1 MEVID
6 IGIENLEPISSGDV
20 KPKEVNFGP
29 GIELLMNDK
38 SPATKEE
45 VNLNLDDID
54 NLEKEMNDLSSSI
67 EINDTQK
74 KEDSSSSLF
83 SNMEPSIKLDVND
96 TFNDSNLGKDTKDT
110 LGNTSTW
117 DGFSKINEVPNIKA
131 GSSAKLSEREMRR
144 KKRHM
149 IKKLEEWHQK
159 KLISNFPNFTM
170 ESDFDEVEDEYETA
184 LEDKRKKDSV
194 KLQGWWFMTF
204 INSLEYG
211 NAVFD
216 PFGLNLDG
224 WGEQVSEDI
233 DSYEEIFGE
242 LHDKY
247 KGGKLAPEISL
258 LLRVGF
264 SAAVLN
270 FSNKALSS
278 AAPGFD
284 DVIKQSPELMKMFT
298 QATADTMSK
307 NSSAFETAN
316 QFMQNNPGP
325 RGPPPPAPVET
336 KNQPAPPRPGMTFT
350 ERASNRP
357 DIDAGRGAMFQE
369 RGVEINNFENAD
381 AQPKSVRTSRPEMKG
396 PQNNEIDDIL
406 SGLKTRTINIH
417 ENKPSGNDNDSVI
430 SVTSLKDIESSKM
443 PKKSKKNNS
452 AKNIMSLDI

>member
-6 IGIENLEPISSGDV
+6 IGIDNLEPISS
-20 KPKEVNFGP
+20 KTNEVNFGP
-29 GIELLMNDK
+29 GVELLMNDK
-38 SPATKEE
+38 SPSTKEE

-67 EINDTQK
+67 QVGADAPGVEEVKTD
-74 KEDSSSSLF
+74 SLF
-83 SNMEPSIKLDVND
+83 SNIEPKLNVD
-96 TFNDSNLGKDTKDT
+96 TEFTDSNLGSATKET
-110 LGNTSTW
+110 LGNAKTW
-117 DGFSKINEVPNIKA
+117 DGFTKINEVPNVTP
-131 GSSAKLSEREMRR
+131 SSSKKMSEKEMRR

-149 IKKLEEWHQK
+149 IKKLEEWNEK
-159 KLISNFPNFTM
+159 KMISNYSHFTLD
-170 ESDFDEVEDEYETA
+170 SDFEEVEDEYETA
-184 LEDKRKKDSV
+184 LEDKRRKDAV

-224 WGEQVSEDI
+224 WGEQVNEDI

-298 QATADTMSK
+298 QATADTMSN
-307 NSSAFETAN
+307 NSTAFQTAN

-325 RGPPPPAPVET
+325 SGPPPPAPVET
-336 KNQPAPPRPGMTFT
+336 KNQPPPQRPGMVYT

-369 RGVEINNFENAD
+369 RGVEINNFEAAD
-381 AQPKSVRTSRPEMKG
+381 AQPKSVRASRPEMKG
-396 PQNNEIDDIL
+396 PKNNELDDIL

-417 ENKPSGNDNDSVI
+417 ENKSTNDNDSVI
-430 SVTSLKDIESSKM
+430 SVSSLKDIENNKM
-443 PKKSKKNNS
+443 PKKTKKNNS
-452 AKNIMSLDI
+452 AKNVISLDI

>member
-6 IGIENLEPISSGDV
+6 IGIENLEPISS
-20 KPKEVNFGP
+20 KTNEVNFGP
-29 GIELLMNDK
+29 GVELLMNDK
-38 SPATKEE
+38 SPSTKEE

-67 EINDTQK
+67 QIGADAAPSVEEVKTD
-74 KEDSSSSLF
+74 SLF
-83 SNMEPSIKLDVND
+83 SNIEPKLNVD
-96 TFNDSNLGKDTKDT
+96 TEFTDSNLGSATKET
-110 LGNTSTW
+110 LGNAKTW
-117 DGFSKINEVPNIKA
+117 DGFTKINEVPNVA
-131 GSSAKLSEREMRR
+131 PSSSKKMSEKEMRR

-149 IKKLEEWHQK
+149 IKKLEEWNEK
-159 KLISNFPNFTM
+159 KMISNYSHFTM
-170 ESDFDEVEDEYETA
+170 DSEFDEVEDEYETA
-184 LEDKRKKDSV
+184 LDDKRKKDSV

-224 WGEQVSEDI
+224 WGEQVNEDI

-298 QATADTMSK
+298 QATADTMSN
-307 NSSAFETAN
+307 NSTAFQTAN

-325 RGPPPPAPVET
+325 SGPPPPAPVET
-336 KNQPAPPRPGMTFT
+336 KNQPPPQRPGMVYT

-369 RGVEINNFENAD
+369 KGVEINNFEAAD
-381 AQPKSVRTSRPEMKG
+381 AQPKSVRASRPEMKG
-396 PQNNEIDDIL
+396 PKNNELDDIL

-417 ENKPSGNDNDSVI
+417 ENKSTNDNDSVI
-430 SVTSLKDIESSKM
+430 SVSSLKDIENNKM
-443 PKKSKKNNS
+443 PKKTKKNNS
-452 AKNIMSLDI
+452 AKNVISLDI

>member
-6 IGIENLEPISSGDV
+6 IGIDNLEPISSLDS
-20 KPKEVNFGP
+20 KAKEVNFGP
-29 GIELLMNDK
+29 GVELLMNDK
-38 SPATKEE
+38 LPSSSKESI
-45 VNLNLDDID
+45 NLNLDDID

-67 EINDTQK
+67 QIGTEGNVEEVKTD
-74 KEDSSSSLF
+74 SLF
-83 SNMEPSIKLDVND
+83 SNIDPKINID
-96 TFNDSNLGKDTKDT
+96 TEINDSNLGSATKDT
-110 LGNTSTW
+110 LGNAKTW
-117 DGFSKINEVPNIKA
+117 DGFTKINEVPNVTP
-131 GSSAKLSEREMRR
+131 SSSKKMSEREIRR

-149 IKKLEEWHQK
+149 IKKLEEWHEK
-159 KLISNFPNFTM
+159 KLISNYSHFTL

-184 LEDKRKKDSV
+184 LEDKRKKDAV

-224 WGEQVSEDI
+224 WGEQVNEDI

-298 QATADTMSK
+298 QATADTMSN
-307 NSSAFETAN
+307 NSTAFETAN
-316 QFMQNNPGP
+316 QFMQSNPGP

-336 KNQPAPPRPGMTFT
+336 KNQAPPQRPGMVYT

-357 DIDAGRGAMFQE
+357 DIEASRGAMFQE
-369 RGVEINNFENAD
+369 KGVEMNNFEPAN
-381 AQPKSVRTSRPEMKG
+381 AQPKSVRTPRPEMKG
-396 PQNNEIDDIL
+396 PKNNELDDIL
-406 SGLKTRTINIH
+406 SGLKTRTINIQ
-417 ENKPSGNDNDSVI
+417 EEKKITDNDSVI
-430 SVTSLKDIESSKM
+430 SLNSIKDIENNKM
-443 PKKSKKNNS
+443 PKKAKKNNS
-452 AKNIMSLDI
+452 AKNVISLDI